1 MIYSAV
7 VRGVWRCD
15 SMLSRLL
22 QEELV
27 LNIPQWDLGTQQ
39 EPGEEHDKNNNAAK
53 PPLSGRQST
62 SAQIVSAFSS
72 NCIKW
77 WLTGILVKLRHDK
90 ILNYFSK
97 HEKNIKLYSI
107 LMLGSFLYN
116 CLTLMDK
123 QCGVYIVTF
132 RDKIFN

>member
-1 MIYSAV
+1 M
-7 VRGVWRCD
+7 
-15 SMLSRLL
+15 
-22 QEELV
+22 
-27 LNIPQWDLGTQQ
+27 
-39 EPGEEHDKNNNAAK
+39 
-53 PPLSGRQST
+53 
-62 SAQIVSAFSS
+62 
-72 NCIKW
+72 
-77 WLTGILVKLRHDK
+77 KLRHDK